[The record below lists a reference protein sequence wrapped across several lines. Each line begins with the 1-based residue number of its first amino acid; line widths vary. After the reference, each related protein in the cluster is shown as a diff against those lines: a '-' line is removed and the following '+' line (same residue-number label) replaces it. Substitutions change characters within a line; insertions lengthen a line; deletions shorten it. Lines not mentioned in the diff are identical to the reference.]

1 MTSICLRGIL
11 IYRSELQIEPWGT
24 RVRPAVEKGRP
35 GTIVLSSMVFCALL
49 RKRSKRQQLIQKSE
63 TLEHRQMLDHSSN
76 NIISQHRLRDPWT
89 GITQRGNKW

>member
-1 MTSICLRGIL
+1 MQKHVWYRSIKMTSICLRGIL

-63 TLEHRQMLDHSSN
+63 DTRTPANARPFEQ
-76 NIISQHRLRDPWT
+76 
-89 GITQRGNKW
+89 